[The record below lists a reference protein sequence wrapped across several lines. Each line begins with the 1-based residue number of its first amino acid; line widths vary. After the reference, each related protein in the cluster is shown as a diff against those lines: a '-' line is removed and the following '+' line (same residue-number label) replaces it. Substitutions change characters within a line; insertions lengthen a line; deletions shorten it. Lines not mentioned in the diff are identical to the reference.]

1 MDVTSEADKLY
12 MDALNNI
19 IFSRNNVE
27 HLLMGEEWDQDLDE
41 DDEDYTIPLMNLTSS
56 SSGLIPFGLRFR
68 GSQRSS
74 RRYRLIYPLMQCKK

>member
-19 IFSRNNVE
+19 IVSRNNVD

-41 DDEDYTIPLMNLTSS
+41 DDEDYTSPLMNLTSS
-56 SSGLIPFGLRFR
+56 SS
-68 GSQRSS
+68 
-74 RRYRLIYPLMQCKK
+74 